1 MSKTLNDI
9 GKNEFC
15 NIELN
20 GVKTNVRVIQH
31 EARKNMFEK
40 DNQVKIKVVGRHTF
54 DWLSPDTKVQ

>member
-20 GVKTNVRVIQH
+20 GVKTNVRIIQH
-31 EARKNMFEK
+31 KARKNMFEK
-40 DNQVKIKVVGRHTF
+40 R
-54 DWLSPDTKVQ
+54 